1 MPALR
6 AKFFVNTVKHSCDH
20 NGAIGSEE
28 LELSAVTG
36 SSGDEVNKQWSKWTP
51 NGRLTMTINNQGAMR
66 KLLPGQ
72 EVYID
77 ITVIEKKE

>member
-1 MPALR
+1 MANLR

-20 NGAIGSEE
+20 TGAVAYEE

-51 NGRLTMTINNQGAMR
+51 CGRLTMTINNPDAMR